1 MQDETLQHH
10 TEKWTPSE
18 WIMDGVGHTRAAG
31 WYHGC
36 VICAAE
42 GEEEEEQENEE
53 EEEGWLDYA
62 ATGRE
67 RVENECLQ
75 RGQRDNNHDSLL
87 EAALFSDPASRLLQ
101 THQYK

>member
-1 MQDETLQHH
+1 MIHFIYRRL
-10 TEKWTPSE
+10 
-18 WIMDGVGHTRAAG
+18 A
-31 WYHGC
+31 
-36 VICAAE
+36 
-42 GEEEEEQENEE
+42 GEEEEEEEEENE

-62 ATGRE
+62 AAGRE